1 MKKSWFLILLTTAIA
16 AGCQPAVKIFAYSQQ
31 TTPGIIPK
39 GVTGENG
46 NPAGIK
52 KEAAVN
58 YFFYATYKPGIV
70 INFSEVWIGKEYY
83 QVLTEAVSSTPVVM
97 INKDIPAQP
106 VKEELVPATKQQVVS
121 ITPIGSPGNKTIDS
135 TWFRKMQSKSA
146 LIVSYLY
153 KGKKHFIPVKNI
165 KPLLPAAGM

>member
-1 MKKSWFLILLTTAIA
+1 MKKSWFLAFLTTALA

-39 GVTGENG
+39 GVPSEND
-46 NPAGIK
+46 NPSGSK
-52 KEAAVN
+52 KSASIN
-58 YFFYATYKPGIV
+58 YFFFASYKPGMI
-70 INFSEVWIGKEYY
+70 IDFSEVWIGKGYY
-83 QVLTEAVSSTPVVM
+83 KVQTEAVSSTPVVM
-97 INKDIPAQP
+97 INKDIPDQP

-121 ITPIGSPGNKTIDS
+121 ISPVGSPGNKTIDS
-135 TWFRKMQSKSA
+135 AWFRKMQNKSA

-153 KGKKHFIPVKNI
+153 KGKKYFIPVKNI